1 VKAAFPASSPALL
14 SPNLPIATM
23 NEGPLHAALKRW
35 YAQPGDRIEVPFAG
49 RQIDIVR
56 GDLLIE
62 IQTAGFSAL
71 RKKLATLLEKRPVR
85 LVHPVAVQ
93 KWIVRVGSDS
103 RKLLGRRKSPKMGK
117 LEDVFAELVS
127 LSGVLAHPRFS
138 LEILFTHEEELRR
151 HVPGRARRR
160 KGWIALECR
169 LVHVVERR
177 LFRNAHDL
185 LSLIPDTVPT
195 CFTTLDI
202 AEQMRV
208 SRDLA
213 QKIAYCLR
221 AAGVI
226 HLEGKRGNA
235 RIYSIGA

>member
-1 VKAAFPASSPALL
+1 VNGAFCERFPLLL

-71 RKKLATLLEKRPVR
+71 RKKLSTLLEKRDVR

-103 RKLLGRRKSPKMGK
+103 QKVLSRRRSPKAGR
-117 LEDVFAELVS
+117 LEHAFAELVS
-127 LSGVLAHPRFS
+127 LSQVLAHPRFS
-138 LEILFTHEEELRR
+138 FEILFTHEEELRR
-151 HVPGRARRR
+151 HAPGRARRR
-160 KGWIALECR
+160 KGRVAL
-169 LVHVVERR
+169 ERR
-177 LFRNAHDL
+177 LVNVVGRQLFHNAHDL
-185 LSLIPDTVPT
+185 LSLMPDTVPT

-202 AEQMRV
+202 AEQMQV

-226 HLEGKRGNA
+226 YVEGKRGNA
-235 RIYSIGA
+235 RIYRIGA